1 MDDYNNCLVHDET
14 ILRSEQ
20 RFRSE
25 AHNVLTENVNKIAL
39 CANDNKR
46 LQIFDGITYSHGTV
60 GVQKWKSVQHRIDRL
75 RKNKNQVSNIKNQI

>member
-1 MDDYNNCLVHDET
+1 MHDET
-14 ILRSEQ
+14 ILRSQQ

-39 CANDNKR
+39 RANDNKR
-46 LQIFDGITYSHGTV
+46 LQIFDGITYSYGTV

-75 RKNKNQVSNIKNQI
+75 RKNKNQISNIKNQI